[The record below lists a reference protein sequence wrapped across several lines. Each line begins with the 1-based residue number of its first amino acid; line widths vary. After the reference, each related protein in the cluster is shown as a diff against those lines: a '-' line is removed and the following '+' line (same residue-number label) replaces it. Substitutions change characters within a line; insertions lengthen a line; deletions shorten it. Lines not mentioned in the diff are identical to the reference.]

1 MADWTENAFWLGDSD
16 DGVYFDAYKEGKGW
30 KVKALIDS
38 DTGTFTADLPVP
50 GVFKTKKDA
59 IDKAVCAALEW
70 CMTNGVWVSHK
81 DIEAVRN
88 AV

>member
-1 MADWTENAFWLGDSD
+1 MGDWLENAFWLGDSD
-16 DGVYFDAYKEGKGW
+16 DGVYLDAFKEGKSW

-38 DTGTFTADLPVP
+38 NTGSYTADLPVP
-50 GVFKTKKDA
+50 GKFKTKKDA
-59 IDKAVCAALEW
+59 IDKAVCVALEW
-70 CMTNGVWVSHK
+70 CMGNGVWVSHK